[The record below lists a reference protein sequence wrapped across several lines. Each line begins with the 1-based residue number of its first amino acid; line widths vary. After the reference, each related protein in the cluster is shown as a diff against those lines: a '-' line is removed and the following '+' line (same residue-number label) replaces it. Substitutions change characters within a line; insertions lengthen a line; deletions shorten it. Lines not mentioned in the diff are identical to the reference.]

1 MPSSLSPVRWMLS
14 LVCAA
19 VLLGCAGP
27 VVDDGSASDEPGG
40 PDRATDGAGL
50 PPLHPAIDHLD
61 EAVVTVTTTGGED
74 VEVGA
79 KVATTDAER
88 RRGLMEVEQLPAGTG
103 MLFLFEAERDG
114 GFWMWNTLIE
124 LDIAF
129 ADSSGVIHTV
139 ATMTPC
145 GSEDPADCPITA
157 PDAPYTSALEV
168 PGGWF
173 DEVGV
178 TPGATM
184 AWTEPV
190 PAG

>member
-1 MPSSLSPVRWMLS
+1 MLS
-14 LVCAA
+14 LFCAA

-27 VVDDGSASDEPGG
+27 MFHDRSAPGERDGR
-40 PDRATDGAGL
+40 DRATAAPRL

-61 EAVVTVTTTGGED
+61 ETLVTLTTTSGVD
-74 VEVGA
+74 VEVAA
-79 KVATTDAER
+79 KVAVTDAER
-88 RRGLMEVEQLPAGTG
+88 RRGLMAVERLPAGTG

-129 ADSSGVIHTV
+129 ADSRGEIHTV

-145 GSEDPADCPITA
+145 GSEDPGDCPSTI
-157 PDAPYTSALEV
+157 PDAAYTSALEV

-178 TPGATM
+178 TPGATIV
-184 AWTEPV
+184 WTEPA
-190 PAG
+190 PAA

>member
-1 MPSSLSPVRWMLS
+1 MP
-14 LVCAA
+14 
-19 VLLGCAGP
+19 G
-27 VVDDGSASDEPGG
+27 GSETGEPGTR
-40 PDRATDGAGL
+40 DRAADALRL

-61 EAVVTVTTTGGED
+61 ETLVTLTTTAGED
-74 VEVGA
+74 VEVAA
-79 KVATTDAER
+79 KVAATDAER
-88 RRGLMEVEQLPAGTG
+88 RRGLMEVEQLPAGSG

-129 ADSSGVIHTV
+129 ADSRGVIHTV

-145 GSEDPADCPITA
+145 GSEDPADCPSTP

-178 TPGATM
+178 TPGATIV
-184 AWTEPV
+184 WTEPV